1 MEIARAIALRQ
12 HQRTMR
18 LLAVFRAIW
27 QMGTPGHGKSPSP
40 LTLPVEI
47 LQNKDASLLA
57 LPVEI
62 LQNKDASLLTLP
74 VEILQYIR
82 DLLPLDSAACFI
94 ICNRSLL
101 RILGSKTLHF
111 LKEEDHVW
119 ERRRFLIMLEKELPD
134 WQLCHPC
141 SRFHPVDMNSR
152 PQSLWGEDDEPKC
165 VQLSGYANIDA
176 FFKVRFQ
183 HVQLI
188 MNRYRFG
195 LPYVNDLKR
204 LNYNYH
210 ESAPD
215 SHVES
220 TVTAI
225 IEDSGLV
232 MQVTSSLH
240 LPNGWNKR
248 LIFTR
253 LPYVCRH
260 NVACWLTRDP
270 TLLETLQC
278 CRSHGDG
285 QLCAECR
292 GWQRCEF
299 CTTFFL
305 VRVRESRD
313 SGTNIAVEVRRCF
326 GPCKDPFDPNWR
338 QHIERIWL

>member
-18 LLAVFRAIW
+18 LLAVFRAVW
-27 QMGTPGHGKSPSP
+27 QMRTPGHGKNPSP
-40 LTLPVEI
+40 LTLPVKI
-47 LQNKDASLLA
+47 MQNKD
-57 LPVEI
+57 P
-62 LQNKDASLLTLP
+62 SLLTLP
-74 VEILQYIR
+74 VEILQYVR

-94 ICNRSLL
+94 ICHRSLL
-101 RILGSKTLHF
+101 RILGSKSLHS

-119 ERRRFLIMLEKELPD
+119 ERRRFLITLEKELPD

-141 SRFHPVDMNSR
+141 SRFHPIDVDNWPESYWR
-152 PQSLWGEDDEPKC
+152 YDEETKC
-165 VQLSGYANIDA
+165 VELNGYVNIDT

-195 LPYVNDLKR
+195 LPYVNDLKK
-204 LNYNYH
+204 LNYNYQ

-220 TVTAI
+220 TVTAF

-232 MQVTSSLH
+232 MRVTSKLH
-240 LPNGWNKR
+240 LPNGWNKA
-248 LIFTR
+248 LLFTR

-260 NVACWLTRDP
+260 NVACWLSRDQ

-278 CRSHGDG
+278 CRSHGDRP
-285 QLCAECR
+285 LCAECR

-299 CTTFFL
+299 CTTFFQ

-313 SGTNIAVEVRRCF
+313 SGTNIAVEVRRWF
-326 GPCKDPFDPNWR
+326 GSCKDPFDPNWR
-338 QHIERIWL
+338 QHIEKLGL